1 MKLGSVNTV
10 IIHTEED
17 KKEVLVTKGDHF
29 DGRPDWKRFDFMFG
43 GSRRNGGASYQWN
56 FRTFLLMNTV
66 FSSGILRLRRFAD
79 CEAET
84 AAGAHLPQLG
94 R

>member
-1 MKLGSVNTV
+1 MPDSLFALDTHPLLQIYGPIFQMRLGSVNTV

-43 GSRRNGGASYQWN
+43 GSRRNGGASFQ
-56 FRTFLLMNTV
+56 
-66 FSSGILRLRRFAD
+66 
-79 CEAET
+79 
-84 AAGAHLPQLG
+84 
-94 R
+94 